1 MLELQ
6 SISAG
11 YNRLPVL
18 FDVDLSVAKGE
29 MVGLVGQNGAGK
41 STTLNTVLGTV
52 RARQGEIVLDGQ
64 RLTHLAPHDR
74 VKAGLTLSL
83 EGRRVFKNLTVRDN
97 LLAAGYK
104 IPQADVEAQLEVCF
118 ELFPVLSERRRQ
130 RAGSLSGGE
139 QQMLA
144 ISRALMHRP
153 KVLMVDE
160 LSMGLAP
167 MVVRMILASLRA
179 LCDQGL
185 SVIVVEQHPSSLVG
199 VADRGVVMSKGRVVF
214 TGSPAEAG
222 EQMRAGMT
230 RRVARSSAVP
240 TP

>member
-1 MLELQ
+1 
-6 SISAG
+6 
-11 YNRLPVL
+11 
-18 FDVDLSVAKGE
+18 
-29 MVGLVGQNGAGK
+29 
-41 STTLNTVLGTV
+41 
-52 RARQGEIVLDGQ
+52 
-64 RLTHLAPHDR
+64 
-74 VKAGLTLSL
+74 
-83 EGRRVFKNLTVRDN
+83 
-97 LLAAGYK
+97 
-104 IPQADVEAQLEVCF
+104 
-118 ELFPVLSERRRQ
+118 
-130 RAGSLSGGE
+130 
-139 QQMLA
+139 MLA

-199 VADRGVVMSKGRVVF
+199 VADRGLVMSKGRIVF
-214 TGSPAEAG
+214 AGSPAEAG

-230 RRVARSSAVP
+230 RRVARSTAVP